1 MYIFA
6 FPMQHKKTRSMKF
19 TKMHGTGNDY
29 IYVNGLVETIENP
42 AEFAIQYSDW
52 HKGIGSD
59 GLVMIL
65 ASETCDFRMR
75 MFNADGSE
83 SEMCGNASRCIGKY
97 VYDKGL
103 TNKTT
108 LTLETLAGVKA
119 LQLFIGADQKVEKV
133 TVDMGEPIL
142 DAALIPVTSDK
153 NRVINEPLAFNSE
166 IQYNITTVSMGNPHA
181 VIFTTD
187 ILQLDLPKIG
197 PVIENATIFPR
208 RTNTEFIEVLTQNIS
223 GLKNGK
229 FCIFGRDEI
238 SNAIILRNNEYIKIF
253 DDLKNI
259 DSCNIAYIAND
270 KQKMFKFVG
279 HSFRDLR
286 ILTIATF
293 SDFSLSENGMIEI
306 QLGRRNFEIIVNKK
320 TLKANSFM
328 LKPLIN
334 SYVIN

>member
-1 MYIFA
+1 
-6 FPMQHKKTRSMKF
+6 MKF

-42 AEFAIQYSDW
+42 AEFAIQYSDR

-108 LTLETLAGVKA
+108 LTLETLAGVKV

-166 IQYNITTVSMGNPHA
+166 IRYNITTVSMGNPHA

-197 PVIENATIFPR
+197 PVIENAAIFPR
-208 RTNTEFIEVLTQNIS
+208 RTNTEFIEVLTNNHVKMRVWERGSGETMACGTGACASVVAGVLNGLIS
-223 GLKNGK
+223 RRTTVELLGG
-229 FCIFGRDEI
+229 E
-238 SNAIILRNNEYIKIF
+238 
-253 DDLKNI
+253 
-259 DSCNIAYIAND
+259 
-270 KQKMFKFVG
+270 
-279 HSFRDLR
+279 
-286 ILTIATF
+286 LTIEWKEEDNHVYLTGGATTVF
-293 SDFSLSENGMIEI
+293 EGEI
-306 QLGRRNFEIIVNKK
+306 
-320 TLKANSFM
+320 
-328 LKPLIN
+328 
-334 SYVIN
+334 

>member
-1 MYIFA
+1 
-6 FPMQHKKTRSMKF
+6 MKF

-42 AEFAIQYSDW
+42 AEFAIQYSDR

-108 LTLETLAGVKA
+108 LTLETLAGVKV

-166 IQYNITTVSMGNPHA
+166 IRYNITTVSMGNPHA

-208 RTNTEFIEVLTQNIS
+208 RTNTEFIEVLTNNHVKMRVWERGSGETMACGTGACASVVAGVLNGLIS
-223 GLKNGK
+223 RRTTVELLGG
-229 FCIFGRDEI
+229 E
-238 SNAIILRNNEYIKIF
+238 
-253 DDLKNI
+253 
-259 DSCNIAYIAND
+259 
-270 KQKMFKFVG
+270 
-279 HSFRDLR
+279 
-286 ILTIATF
+286 LTIEWKEEDNHVYLTGGATTVF
-293 SDFSLSENGMIEI
+293 EGEI
-306 QLGRRNFEIIVNKK
+306 
-320 TLKANSFM
+320 
-328 LKPLIN
+328 
-334 SYVIN
+334 

>member
-1 MYIFA
+1 
-6 FPMQHKKTRSMKF
+6 MKF

-42 AEFAIQYSDW
+42 AEFAIQYSDR

-108 LTLETLAGVKA
+108 LTLETLAGVKV

-197 PVIENATIFPR
+197 PVIENAAIFPR
-208 RTNTEFIEVLTQNIS
+208 RTNTEFIEVLSDN
-223 GLKNGK
+223 
-229 FCIFGRDEI
+229 
-238 SNAIILRNNEYIKIF
+238 YIKMRVWERGSGETMACGTGACASVVAGVLNGLISRRTTVE
-253 DDLKNI
+253 LL
-259 DSCNIAYIAND
+259 
-270 KQKMFKFVG
+270 G
-279 HSFRDLR
+279 GE
-286 ILTIATF
+286 LTIEWKEEDNHVYLTGGATTVF
-293 SDFSLSENGMIEI
+293 EGEI
-306 QLGRRNFEIIVNKK
+306 
-320 TLKANSFM
+320 
-328 LKPLIN
+328 
-334 SYVIN
+334 